1 MIKSSSIFN
10 LHPLMDTIPGNKI
23 LDYRHRTRLDEN
35 FIPQYF
41 INNRVVFQSF
51 PSFQQ
56 NNLIL
61 SRQIRKYVSQLI
73 TTQGINSIGG
83 ESYLYD
89 ITKGGSFYT
98 NSSSI
103 IKDAKYNGYCNCQL
117 IDYNKGK
124 IFLSHLDTVIN
135 LSKLNKNLL
144 LQINESISN
153 RIIIINCHHQDFWKK
168 SALLINY
175 KLFSRKQFVDFTSG
189 YFITVSTFLRKK
201 AYVPLG
207 GNCSVSYHLKKMGLR
222 DTAYPFDWCQIKLG
236 QIQNVLLNDFQDYS
250 QLEIKK
256 FSENHENS
264 YIITNSYCRFAH
276 EVKKENQLGEFKV
289 KLERRINR
297 LKQLENPIFIRNET
311 FMFQDKKVYTKYWK
325 KIIKVLDVMYNK
337 KYKIILISKI
347 NPELE
352 NIKWIKYESKVK
364 GWKKEDLPWNTI
376 FLR

>member
-1 MIKSSSIFN
+1 MIKSSTLFN

-23 LDYRHRTRLDEN
+23 LDYQNRTRLDEN
-35 FIPQYF
+35 YIPQYF

-61 SRQIRKYVSQLI
+61 SKQIRKYVSQSI

-89 ITKGGSFYT
+89 ITNDGNFYT
-98 NSSSI
+98 NASSI
-103 IKDAKYNGYCNCQL
+103 IKDAKYNGYSNCHL
-117 IDYNKGK
+117 LDYNKDN

-144 LQINESISN
+144 LQINKSISN
-153 RIIIINCHHQDFWKK
+153 RLIIINCHHQDFWKK
-168 SALLINY
+168 SVLLTNY
-175 KLFSRKQFVDFTSG
+175 KLFSRKQFTDFTSG
-189 YFITVSTFLRKK
+189 YFITVSIFLRKK
-201 AYVPLG
+201 GFVPLG
-207 GNCSVSYHLKKMGLR
+207 GNCSVSYHLKKAGLR
-222 DTAYPFDWCQIKLG
+222 NTSYPFDWCQIKLG
-236 QIQNVLLNDFQDYS
+236 QIQNVLLNNFHNYS
-250 QLEIKK
+250 QVAIKK

-264 YIITNSYCRFAH
+264 YIITNPYCRFAH
-276 EVKKENQLGEFKV
+276 EIKKEKHLDEFKEQ
-289 KLERRINR
+289 LERRITR
-297 LKQLENPIFIRNET
+297 LKHLENPIFIRNET
-311 FMFQDKKVYTKYWK
+311 FMFQDKKVYIKYWK
-325 KIIKVLDVMYNK
+325 NIIKVLDVMYNK

-376 FLR
+376 LQM

>member
-1 MIKSSSIFN
+1 MIKSSTLFN

-23 LDYRHRTRLDEN
+23 LDYRHKTRLDEN

-56 NNLIL
+56 NNLRL
-61 SRQIRKYVSQLI
+61 SRQIRKYVLQSI

-89 ITKGGSFYT
+89 ITKEGIFYT
-98 NSSSI
+98 DSTSI
-103 IKDAKYNGYCNCQL
+103 IKDAKYNGYTNCHL
-117 IDYNKGK
+117 IDYNKDNL
-124 IFLSHLDTVIN
+124 ILSHLDTVIN

-168 SALLINY
+168 CVLLTNY
-175 KLFSRKQFVDFTSG
+175 KLSGRKQFVDFTSG
-189 YFITVSTFLRKK
+189 YFITVSIFLRKK
-201 AYVPLG
+201 GFVPLG

-236 QIQNVLLNDFQDYS
+236 QIQNVLVNDFQDYS
-250 QLEIKK
+250 QVAIKK

-264 YIITNSYCRFAH
+264 YIITNPYCRFAH
-276 EVKKENQLGEFKV
+276 EVKKENQLDEFKAQ
-289 KLERRINR
+289 LERRITR

-325 KIIKVLDVMYNK
+325 KIIKVLDVMYSK

-352 NIKWIKYESKVK
+352 NIKWIKYDSKVK

>member
-1 MIKSSSIFN
+1 MIKSSTLFN
-10 LHPLMDTIPGNKI
+10 LHPLMNTIPGNKI

-56 NNLIL
+56 NNLRL

-89 ITKGGSFYT
+89 ITKEGNFYT

-103 IKDAKYNGYCNCQL
+103 IKDAKYNGYTKCHL
-117 IDYNKGK
+117 IDYNKDNL
-124 IFLSHLDTVIN
+124 ILSHLDTVIN

-144 LQINESISN
+144 LHINKSISN

-168 SALLINY
+168 SVLLTNY
-175 KLFSRKQFVDFTSG
+175 KLSSRKQFTDFTSG
-189 YFITVSTFLRKK
+189 YFITVSIFLRKK
-201 AYVPLG
+201 GFVPLG

-236 QIQNVLLNDFQDYS
+236 QIQNVLVNDFQDYS
-250 QLEIKK
+250 QVAIKK

-264 YIITNSYCRFAH
+264 YIITNPYCRFAH
-276 EVKKENQLGEFKV
+276 EVKKENQLDEFKAQ
-289 KLERRINR
+289 LERRITR

-325 KIIKVLDVMYNK
+325 KIIKVLDVMYSK

-352 NIKWIKYESKVK
+352 NIKWIKYDSKEK

>member
-1 MIKSSSIFN
+1 MN
-10 LHPLMDTIPGNKI
+10 TIPGNKI

-56 NNLIL
+56 NNLRL

-89 ITKGGSFYT
+89 ITKEGNFYT

-103 IKDAKYNGYCNCQL
+103 IKDAKYNGYTKCHL
-117 IDYNKGK
+117 IDYNKDNL
-124 IFLSHLDTVIN
+124 ILSHLDTVIN

-144 LQINESISN
+144 LHINKSISN

-168 SALLINY
+168 SVLLTNY
-175 KLFSRKQFVDFTSG
+175 KLSSRKQFTDFTSG
-189 YFITVSTFLRKK
+189 YFITVSIFLRKK
-201 AYVPLG
+201 GFVPLG

-236 QIQNVLLNDFQDYS
+236 QIQNVLVNDFQDYS
-250 QLEIKK
+250 QVAIKK

-264 YIITNSYCRFAH
+264 YIITNPYCRFAH
-276 EVKKENQLGEFKV
+276 EVKKENQLDEFKAQ
-289 KLERRINR
+289 LERRITR

-325 KIIKVLDVMYNK
+325 KIIKVLDVMYSK

-352 NIKWIKYESKVK
+352 NIKWIKYDSKVK